1 MVLNIVKFCAYHYH
15 MVMNWENALRLR
27 HIRCFLEV
35 ARVES
40 VSIAAGHL
48 NITQPAVS
56 KTLKELET
64 LLGTRL
70 FDRVGREL
78 RLNEQGR
85 IFQSHAA
92 ASLTELSR
100 AHDRLAQAAQSA
112 VQLTIGVLP
121 TAATELVPLAAIEF
135 HGAMPHARLNVRTG
149 PNWLLYN
156 QMRDGQ
162 LDLVVGRMP
171 EAGILTGLTFE
182 QLYSEDVVVIVRP
195 DHPILG
201 CHSPQDHLR
210 HYSMILPPKGA
221 VIRGTVERYLTSM
234 GLRDAQGVFETVAL
248 PFGRRVV
255 QDSDML
261 WFISRGVVTE
271 ELRRGTLAA
280 IHLGSAL
287 LAGPVGICQVENA
300 SPHTARS
307 VLIDHLR
314 DVAQRITQPE

>member
-1 MVLNIVKFCAYHYH
+1 MS
-15 MVMNWENALRLR
+15 WENALRLR

-40 VSIAAGHL
+40 VSDAAAQL

-92 ASLTELSR
+92 SSLTELSR
-100 AHDRLAQAAQSA
+100 AHDRLQHNTPDTIPLA
-112 VQLTIGVLP
+112 IGVLP
-121 TAATELVPLAAIEF
+121 TAATELVPLAALEF
-135 HGAMPHARLNVRTG
+135 ARDMPNARLNVRTG

-171 EAGILTGLTFE
+171 EAGVLTGLSFE
-182 QLYSEDVVVIVRP
+182 QLYSEDVVLVTRP
-195 DHPILG
+195 DHPLLTSIRRDRDLTRF
-201 CHSPQDHLR
+201 PL
-210 HYSMILPPKGA
+210 ILPPKGA
-221 VIRGTVERYLTSM
+221 VIRSTVERYLTSI

-248 PFGRRVV
+248 PFGRKVV
-255 QDSDML
+255 QSSDMV
-261 WFISRGVVTE
+261 WFISRGVVQE
-271 ELRRGTLAA
+271 EISRGTLAA
-280 IHLGSAL
+280 INLGSAL
-287 LAGPVGICQVENA
+287 LAGPVGVFLPQNA
-300 SPHTARS
+300 KPNPARS
-307 VLIDHLR
+307 TLVEHLR
-314 DVAQRITQPE
+314 SVARKISQRA

>member
-1 MVLNIVKFCAYHYH
+1 MS
-15 MVMNWENALRLR
+15 WENALRLR

-40 VSIAAGHL
+40 VSVAAAQL

-92 ASLTELSR
+92 SSLTELSR
-100 AHDRLAQAAQSA
+100 AHDRLQHNTPDTIPLA
-112 VQLTIGVLP
+112 IGVLP
-121 TAATELVPLAAIEF
+121 TAATELVPLAALEF
-135 HGAMPHARLNVRTG
+135 ARDMPNARLNVRTG

-171 EAGILTGLTFE
+171 EAGVLTGLSFE
-182 QLYSEDVVVIVRP
+182 QLYSEDVVLVTRP
-195 DHPILG
+195 DHPLLTSIRRDRDLTRF
-201 CHSPQDHLR
+201 PL
-210 HYSMILPPKGA
+210 ILPPKGA
-221 VIRGTVERYLTSM
+221 VIRSTVERYLTSI
-234 GLRDAQGVFETVAL
+234 GLRDALGVFETVAL
-248 PFGRRVV
+248 PFGRKVV
-255 QDSDML
+255 QSSDIV
-261 WFISRGVVTE
+261 WFISRGVVQE
-271 ELRRGTLAA
+271 EISRGTLAA
-280 IHLGSAL
+280 INLGSAL
-287 LAGPVGICQVENA
+287 LAGPVGVFLPQNA
-300 SPHTARS
+300 KPNPARS
-307 VLIDHLR
+307 TLVEHLR
-314 DVAQRITQPE
+314 RVARKISQRA

>member
-1 MVLNIVKFCAYHYH
+1 MVLNIVNFGIYHYH

-40 VSIAAGHL
+40 VSLAATHL

-64 LLGTRL
+64 LLNTRL

-100 AHDRLAQAAQSA
+100 AHDRLGQAAQSA

-135 HGAMPHARLNVRTG
+135 HRAMPHARLNVRTG

-182 QLYSEDVVVIVRP
+182 QLYTEDVVLITRP
-195 DHPILG
+195 DHPLLTSTNQG
-201 CHSPQDHLR
+201 AELVRFP
-210 HYSMILPPKGA
+210 MILPPKGA
-221 VIRGTVERYLTSM
+221 VIRGTVERYLTSI

-248 PFGRRVV
+248 PFGRKVV
-255 QDSDML
+255 QSTDMI
-261 WFISRGVVTE
+261 WFISRGVVQE
-271 ELRRGTLAA
+271 EIKQGSVAA
-280 IHLGSAL
+280 INLGSAL
-287 LAGPVGICQVENA
+287 LAGPVGIFLSQNA
-300 SPHTARS
+300 IPNAARS
-307 VLIDHLR
+307 VLVDHLR
-314 DVAQRITQPE
+314 TIAQRLQT